1 MNNAWPNHQLY
12 AYMNVDEIEAF
23 LCVAELGNFSKASLQ
38 LHRTQPA
45 ISRRISLLEHSLHA
59 VLFERTARTARL
71 TAAGRAFLPHAQ
83 AVRAALRDGARAVRD
98 AGRRSEPEA
107 FALAV
112 VGTLADSQL
121 VAALRKLETAL
132 PGTSVALT
140 TATSREVSELV
151 KSGEA
156 ELGLRY
162 FADAD
167 AALVCEPL
175 STERLHL
182 VVPKRHKVPRRIAD
196 LRSLAGEQWLG
207 FPKERNRPESY
218 GHLLERELLA
228 CGIAAPRIS
237 SVDSLTAQKRLVQ
250 AGLGI
255 TLMPLSSCQE
265 ELQLGSLRT
274 VEVASLRAELPVVLI
289 RRRAGY
295 VSRTAEVFRQILP
308 RHYRATATKTAP
320 AHRKQRRG

>member
-1 MNNAWPNHQLY
+1 
-12 AYMNVDEIEAF
+12 MNVDEIEAF

-45 ISRRISLLEHSLHA
+45 ISRRISVLEQSLQA
-59 VLFERTARTARL
+59 VLFERTARSAKL

-83 AVRAALRDGARAVRD
+83 AVRAALRDGVRAVRD
-98 AGRRSEPEA
+98 VERRIQPPQPFS
-107 FALAV
+107 LAV

-121 VAALRKLETAL
+121 VAALRELEATL

-162 FADAD
+162 FADPD
-167 AALVCEPL
+167 PLLTCEPL
-175 STERLHL
+175 TTERLHL
-182 VVPKRHKVPRRIAD
+182 VVAKHHKAPRRLPD
-196 LRSLAGEQWLG
+196 LRTLADERWLG

-228 CGIAAPRIS
+228 CGIAAPRIN

-265 ELQLGSLRT
+265 ELRVGSLRA
-274 VEVASLRAELPVVLI
+274 VAVANLRAELPVVLV
-289 RRRAGY
+289 RRREGY
-295 VSRTAEVFRQILP
+295 VSRAAEDFLQILQ
-308 RHYRATATKTAP
+308 RHQRSQPPSAP
-320 AHRKQRRG
+320 AARRRTLRKAARHR